1 MCITSMAL
9 FMTFALGPET
19 FAIVDA
25 NMQWTVE
32 PGTYHFLIG
41 SSRADIRLMGKITF
55 PNSKVKFTQSSR
67 QGANRALLMNSPAD

>member
-25 NMQWTVE
+25 NMQWTVD

-41 SSRADIRLMGKITF
+41 SSRADIRLMGKITI
-55 PNSKVKFTQSSR
+55 P
-67 QGANRALLMNSPAD
+67 D